1 MSPPPTQ
8 QPDTARPASTRP
20 RGLTRPRLERY
31 PERGARYWYLGI
43 VVLVTVVLYYQL
55 YVQYAVSTAIIAQLH
70 MTFLYFVYISVAAN
84 AVGAF
89 ASLVAGLADRW
100 GRANIVVYGLLAVGL
115 LTTFVLPN
123 APGKASYLLSYCAV
137 AFVEGMILV
146 ATPALI
152 RDFSPQLGRASAM
165 GYWTM
170 GPIVGSLVVTAV
182 TSRTYG
188 ADTTWQDEIR
198 FAGVSGLVLF
208 VIALFGLRELAPAL
222 RDQIMVSVRDRALIE
237 ARAKGIAA
245 DVALH
250 GQWRQMMRLD
260 VIGSAVA
267 ISLYLLLYYAAVG
280 NFVVYFATAFGYS
293 AQRANALLDWYWG
306 ANAIALVVA
315 GLLSDRLRVR
325 KPFMLLGGLGSIG
338 FTLVFTLH
346 ATQPH
351 TGYYTFALVLAGIGV
366 TSGIAYSPWMASF
379 TETVERHNPAATATG
394 LAVWGWIVRI
404 TVALSAACVPLVV
417 NTVTP
422 LIEHG
427 AEVQHASV
435 QAAPALAITRAHPKL
450 FAELDAYAP
459 GKVPPSLSARAQRE
473 VGADRLNTV
482 RKAAPQLKV
491 LREHGPEVARA
502 GADNAGKWQTW
513 WWVCLAGQV
522 LFLPFVFVM
531 TGRWR
536 PRDARRDLQDH
547 EEAVARQV
555 AALRQSPQS
564 SQSPEGSRNPRI
576 S

>member
-1 MSPPPTQ
+1 M
-8 QPDTARPASTRP
+8 
-20 RGLTRPRLERY
+20 RGLGGRRLDRY

-43 VVLVTVVLYYQL
+43 VVLVTIVLYYQL
-55 YVQYAVSTAIIAQLH
+55 YIQYAVSTAIISQYH
-70 MTFLYFVYISVAAN
+70 MSFLYFVYISVAAN

-89 ASLVAGLADRW
+89 SSLVAGLADRW

-115 LTTFVLPN
+115 LTTFALPN
-123 APGKASYLLSYCAV
+123 APGKVSYLLLYAAIAV
-137 AFVEGMILV
+137 IEGMILV

-170 GPIVGSLVVTAV
+170 GPIMGSLVVTAV

-188 ADTTWQDEIR
+188 GSTSWQDEIR
-198 FAGVSGLVLF
+198 FAGISGLVLF
-208 VIALFGLRELAPAL
+208 VVALFGLRELAPAL
-222 RDQIMVSVRDRALIE
+222 RDQIMVSVRDRALVE
-237 ARAKGIAA
+237 ARAKGIDTEA
-245 DVALH
+245 ALH

-267 ISLYLLLYYAAVG
+267 IALYLLLYYAAVG
-280 NFVVYFATAFGYS
+280 NFVLYFATAFGYDT
-293 AQRANALLDWYWG
+293 QRANALLNWYWG
-306 ANAIALVVA
+306 ANALTLVLA

-325 KPFMLLGGLGSIG
+325 KPFMLLGGLGSIA
-338 FTLVFTLH
+338 FTLVFTLR
-346 ATQPH
+346 ATEAH
-351 TGYYTFALVLAGIGV
+351 TGYYTFAFIVAGIGV

-394 LAVWGWIVRI
+394 LAIWGWIVRI
-404 TVALSAACVPLVV
+404 TVALSAAFVPLVV

-427 AEVQHASV
+427 PAVEQASV
-435 QAAPALAITRAHPKL
+435 RAAPALAVTEAHPKI

-459 GKVPPSLSARAQRE
+459 GKVPPALLARAVKE
-473 VGADRLNTV
+473 VGAKDLATV
-482 RKAAPQLKV
+482 QKAAPELKV
-491 LREHGPEVARA
+491 LKEHGAEVQKAS
-502 GADNAGKWQTW
+502 ADNPHKWQTW
-513 WWVCLAGQV
+513 WWVCLGGQV

-536 PRDARRDLQDH
+536 PRDARRDLQAH

-555 AALRQSPQS
+555 AELQQSAQ
-564 SQSPEGSRNPRI
+564 EGRTA
-576 S
+576 

>member
-1 MSPPPTQ
+1 M
-8 QPDTARPASTRP
+8 
-20 RGLTRPRLERY
+20 
-31 PERGARYWYLGI
+31 GI
-43 VVLVTVVLYYQL
+43 VVLVTIVLYYQL
-55 YVQYAVSTAIIAQLH
+55 YVQYAVSTAIIADYH
-70 MTFLYFVYISVAAN
+70 MSFLYFVYISVAAN

-100 GRANIVVYGLLAVGL
+100 GRANIVVYGLLVVGL
-115 LTTFVLPN
+115 LTTFALPH
-123 APGKASYLLSYCAV
+123 APGKTSYLIGYCAV
-137 AFVEGMILV
+137 ALVEGMILV

-170 GPIVGSLVVTAV
+170 GPIIGSLVVTAV

-188 ADTTWQDEIR
+188 GGTSWQDEIR
-198 FAGVSGLVLF
+198 FAGISGLVLF

-222 RDQIMVSVRDRALIE
+222 RDQIMVSLRDRALVE
-237 ARAKGIAA
+237 ARAKGMDT

-280 NFVVYFATAFGYS
+280 NFVLYFATTFGYS
-293 AQRANALLDWYWG
+293 AQRANALLNWYWG
-306 ANAIALVVA
+306 ANALSLVLA

-325 KPFMLLGGLGSIG
+325 KPFMLAGALGSIG
-338 FTLVFTLH
+338 FTLAFTLH
-346 ATQPH
+346 ATRPD
-351 TGYYTFALVLAGIGV
+351 TGYYTFALIVAGIGV

-394 LAVWGWIVRI
+394 LAIWGWIVRI
-404 TVALSAACVPLVV
+404 TVALSAAFVPLVV
-417 NTVTP
+417 HSVTP

-427 AEVQHASV
+427 TEVERASV
-435 QAAPALAITRAHPKL
+435 QAAPALAVTRAHPKI
-450 FAELDAYAP
+450 FAELDAYGP
-459 GKVPPSLSARAQRE
+459 GKVPPALLAEAEKE
-473 VGADRLNTV
+473 VGAADLRTV
-482 RKAAPQLKV
+482 QKAAPQLKI
-491 LREHGPEVARA
+491 LREHGAEVQKASA
-502 GADNAGKWQTW
+502 ENPGQWQTW
-513 WWVCLAGQV
+513 WWVCLGGQV

-547 EEAVARQV
+547 EEAVRRQV
-555 AALRQSPQS
+555 EAMHGTT
-564 SQSPEGSRNPRI
+564 EESRTA
-576 S
+576 

>member
-1 MSPPPTQ
+1 MSISPPTNEPRTAG
-8 QPDTARPASTRP
+8 PTARAL
-20 RGLTRPRLERY
+20 GRLGQRRLDRY
-31 PERGARYWYLGI
+31 PERGARYWYLGV
-43 VVLVTVVLYYQL
+43 VVLVTIVLYYQL
-55 YVQYAVSTAIIAQLH
+55 YVQYAVSTAIIGEYH

-89 ASLVAGLADRW
+89 ASLLAGLADRW
-100 GRANIVVYGLLAVGL
+100 GRASIVVYGLLVVGL
-115 LTTFVLPN
+115 LTTFVLPQ
-123 APGKASYLLSYCAV
+123 APGRTSYLLAYCAV
-137 AFVEGMILV
+137 ALVEGMILV

-170 GPIVGSLVVTAV
+170 GPIIGSLVVTGV

-188 ADTTWQDEIR
+188 GGTSWEDEIR
-198 FAGVSGLVLF
+198 FAGISGLAVF
-208 VIALFGLRELAPAL
+208 VIALFGLRELAPAI

-237 ARAKGIAA
+237 ARAKGLDTEA
-245 DVALH
+245 ALH

-280 NFVVYFATAFGYS
+280 NFVLYFATTFGYS
-293 AQRANALLDWYWG
+293 AQRANALLNWYWG
-306 ANAIALVVA
+306 ANAIALVAA

-325 KPFMLLGGLGSIG
+325 KPFMLVGALGSIG
-338 FTLVFTLH
+338 FTLAFTLH

-351 TGYYTFALVLAGIGV
+351 TGYYTFAFIVAGIGV
-366 TSGIAYSPWMASF
+366 TSGVAYSPWMAGF

-394 LAVWGWIVRI
+394 LAIWGWIVRI

-417 NTVTP
+417 HSATP

-427 AEVQHASV
+427 TEVKQASV
-435 QAAPALAITRAHPKL
+435 QAAPALAVTRAHPRI

-459 GKVPPSLSARAQRE
+459 GKVPPALLARAQKE
-473 VGADRLNTV
+473 VGAEDLRTV
-482 RKAAPQLKV
+482 RKAAPQLKI
-491 LREHGPEVARA
+491 LREHGAEVARA
-502 GADNAGKWQTW
+502 SEETPGQWQTW

-522 LFLPFVFVM
+522 AFLPFVFVM

-536 PRDARRDLQDH
+536 PRDARRDLEEH

-555 AALRQSPQS
+555 SGIQQST
-564 SQSPEGSRNPRI
+564 EENRTA
-576 S
+576 

>member
-1 MSPPPTQ
+1 MSISPPATTG
-8 QPDTARPASTRP
+8 PDSTAAAAPSPLRALGGR
-20 RGLTRPRLERY
+20 RLDRY

-43 VVLVTVVLYYQL
+43 VVLVTIVLYYQL
-55 YVQYAVSTAIIAQLH
+55 YIQYAVSTAIISH
-70 MTFLYFVYISVAAN
+70 YGMSFMFFVYVSVAGN

-89 ASLVAGLADRW
+89 SSLVAGLADRW
-100 GRANIVVYGLLAVGL
+100 GRANIVVYGMLVVGL
-115 LTTFVLPN
+115 LTTFALPN
-123 APGKASYLLSYCAV
+123 APGKVTYLLVYAAI
-137 AFVEGMILV
+137 AFVEGMVLV

-170 GPIVGSLVVTAV
+170 GPIIGSLVVTAV

-188 ADTTWQDEIR
+188 SSTTWQDEIR
-198 FAGVSGLVLF
+198 FAGISGLVLF

-222 RDQIMVSVRDRALIE
+222 RDQIMVSVRDRALVE
-237 ARAKGIAA
+237 ARAQGIDTDAA
-245 DVALH
+245 LT

-267 ISLYLLLYYAAVG
+267 IALYLLLYYAAVG
-280 NFVVYFATAFGYS
+280 NFVVYFATAFGYET
-293 AQRANALLDWYWG
+293 QRANALLNWYWG
-306 ANAIALVVA
+306 ANAITLVAA

-325 KPFMLLGGLGSIG
+325 KPFMLAGGLGSIA
-338 FTLVFTLH
+338 FTAWFASRATH
-346 ATQPH
+346 ADTD
-351 TGYYTFALVLAGIGV
+351 YYTFAVIVAGIGV

-394 LAVWGWIVRI
+394 LAIWGWIVRI
-404 TVALSAACVPLVV
+404 TVALSAACLPLVV

-427 AEVQHASV
+427 AEVKAASV
-435 QAAPALAITRAHPKL
+435 RAAPALKITEAHPKL
-450 FAELDAYAP
+450 FAELGTYAP
-459 GKVPPSLSARAQRE
+459 GKVPPALLARAVRE
-473 VGADRLNTV
+473 VGAEQLQTV
-482 RKAAPQLKV
+482 QKAAPQLKV
-491 LREHGPEVARA
+491 LREHGAEVQKAS
-502 GADNAGKWQTW
+502 ADNPRKWQTW

-536 PRDARRDLQDH
+536 PRDARRDLRAH

-555 AALRQSPQS
+555 AEMNSG
-564 SQSPEGSRNPRI
+564 PEEGRTA
-576 S
+576 

>member
-1 MSPPPTQ
+1 MSISS
-8 QPDTARPASTRP
+8 PATTEPGAAGPAPSAL
-20 RGLTRPRLERY
+20 RGLGGRRLDRY

-43 VVLVTVVLYYQL
+43 VVLVTIVLYYQL
-55 YVQYAVSTAIIAQLH
+55 YVQYAVSTAIIGQYH

-89 ASLVAGLADRW
+89 SSLVAGLADRW
-100 GRANIVVYGLLAVGL
+100 GRANIVVYGLLVVGL
-115 LTTFVLPN
+115 LTTFALPN
-123 APGKASYLLSYCAV
+123 APGKTSYLLIYCAV
-137 AFVEGMILV
+137 SLVEGMILV

-170 GPIVGSLVVTAV
+170 GPIIGSLVVTAV

-188 ADTTWQDEIR
+188 GGTSWQDEIR
-198 FAGVSGLVLF
+198 FAGISGLVLF

-222 RDQIMVSVRDRALIE
+222 RDQIMVSLRDRALVE
-237 ARAKGIAA
+237 ARAKGIDTDAA
-245 DVALH
+245 LQ

-267 ISLYLLLYYAAVG
+267 IALYLLLYYAAVG
-280 NFVVYFATAFGYS
+280 NFVLYFSTTFGYS
-293 AQRANALLDWYWG
+293 AQHANALLNWYWG
-306 ANAIALVVA
+306 ANAISLVLA

-325 KPFMLLGGLGSIG
+325 KPFMLVGALGSIG
-338 FTLVFTLH
+338 FTLAFTLH

-351 TGYYTFALVLAGIGV
+351 TGYYTFAFIVAGIGV

-394 LAVWGWIVRI
+394 LAIWGWIVRI

-427 AEVQHASV
+427 AEVKEASV
-435 QAAPALAITRAHPKL
+435 KAAPALAVTEAHPKL
-450 FAELDAYAP
+450 FAELDAYGP
-459 GKVPPSLSARAQRE
+459 GKVPPSLLARAQKE
-473 VGADRLNTV
+473 VGADGLRTV
-482 RKAAPQLKV
+482 QKAAPELKI
-491 LREHGPEVARA
+491 LREHGAEVQQAS
-502 GADNAGKWQTW
+502 ADNPGAWQAW
-513 WWVCLAGQV
+513 WWVCLGGQV

-536 PRDARRDLQDH
+536 PRDAKRDLKEH
-547 EEAVARQV
+547 EESVARQV
-555 AALRQSPQS
+555 ADMRTNAQ
-564 SQSPEGSRNPRI
+564 EGSTA
-576 S
+576 

>member
-1 MSPPPTQ
+1 MSISPPE
-8 QPDTARPASTRP
+8 TAEPRPAKTAASALRSLGA
-20 RGLTRPRLERY
+20 RRLDRY

-43 VVLVTVVLYYQL
+43 VVLVTIVLYYQL
-55 YVQYAVSTAIIAQLH
+55 YIQYAVSTAIISQYH

-89 ASLVAGLADRW
+89 SSLVAGLADRW

-115 LTTFVLPN
+115 ITTFALPN
-123 APGKASYLLSYCAV
+123 APGKVSYLLIYSAV

-170 GPIVGSLVVTAV
+170 GPVIGSLVVTAV

-188 ADTTWQDEIR
+188 GGTTWQDEIR

-208 VIALFGLRELAPAL
+208 VAALCGLRELAPAL
-222 RDQIMVSVRDRALIE
+222 RDQIMVSLRDRALVE
-237 ARAKGIAA
+237 ARAKGI
-245 DVALH
+245 DTDSALR
-250 GQWRQMMRLD
+250 GQWRQMLRLD

-280 NFVVYFATAFGYS
+280 NFVLYFATAFGYS
-293 AQRANALLDWYWG
+293 AQRANALLNWYWG
-306 ANAIALVVA
+306 ANAVTLVVA
-315 GLLSDRLRVR
+315 GLVSDRLRVR

-338 FTLVFTLH
+338 FTLWFTLR
-346 ATQPH
+346 ATEPH
-351 TGYYTFALVLAGIGV
+351 TGYYTFAVIVAGIGV

-394 LAVWGWIVRI
+394 LAIWGWTVRI
-404 TVALSAACVPLVV
+404 TVALSAAFVPLVV

-427 AEVQHASV
+427 PAVEQASV
-435 QAAPALAITRAHPKL
+435 QAAPALAVTKAHPDL
-450 FAELDAYAP
+450 FAELGAYAP
-459 GKVPPSLSARAQRE
+459 GKVPPALLARAEKE
-473 VGADRLNTV
+473 VGAEQLLTV
-482 RKAAPQLKV
+482 QKAAPQLKI
-491 LREHGPEVARA
+491 LREHGAEVLQA
-502 GADNAGKWQTW
+502 GADNPGKWQIW
-513 WWVCLAGQV
+513 WWVCLGGQV

-531 TGRWR
+531 AGRWR
-536 PRDARRDLQDH
+536 PRDARRDLQLH

-555 AALRQSPQS
+555 EEMKAGTQ
-564 SQSPEGSRNPRI
+564 EGRPA
-576 S
+576 

>member
-1 MSPPPTQ
+1 M
-8 QPDTARPASTRP
+8 
-20 RGLTRPRLERY
+20 
-31 PERGARYWYLGI
+31 GI
-43 VVLVTVVLYYQL
+43 VVLVTIVLYYQL
-55 YVQYAVSTAIIAQLH
+55 YVQFAVSTAIISQYH

-100 GRANIVVYGLLAVGL
+100 GRANIVVYGLLLVGL
-115 LTTFVLPN
+115 LTTFALPN
-123 APGKASYLLSYCAV
+123 APGKTSYLLTYCAISL
-137 AFVEGMILV
+137 VEGMILV

-170 GPIVGSLVVTAV
+170 GPIIGSLVVTAV

-188 ADTTWQDEIR
+188 GDTSWQDEIR
-198 FAGVSGLVLF
+198 FAGISGLVLF

-222 RDQIMVSVRDRALIE
+222 RDQIMVSLRDRALVE
-237 ARAKGIAA
+237 ARAKGIDTDA
-245 DVALH
+245 ALH
-250 GQWRQMMRLD
+250 GQWRQMLRLD

-280 NFVVYFATAFGYS
+280 NFVLYFSTAFGYS
-293 AQRANALLDWYWG
+293 AQRANALLNWYWG
-306 ANAIALVVA
+306 ANAISLVLS

-325 KPFMLLGGLGSIG
+325 KPFMLVGGVGSVG
-338 FTLVFTLH
+338 FTLAFALH
-346 ATQPH
+346 ATQQH
-351 TGYYTFALVLAGIGV
+351 TGYYTFAFIVAGIGV

-394 LAVWGWIVRI
+394 LAIWGWIVRI

-427 AEVQHASV
+427 AEVKAASV
-435 QAAPALAITRAHPKL
+435 RAAPALAITEAHPKL
-450 FAELDAYAP
+450 FAELDTYGP
-459 GKVPPSLSARAQRE
+459 GKVPPALLARAQDE
-473 VGADRLNTV
+473 VGAEGLRV
-482 RKAAPQLKV
+482 VQKAAPQLKI
-491 LREHGPEVARA
+491 LREHGADVQQAS
-502 GADNAGKWQTW
+502 ADNPGAWQTW
-513 WWVCLAGQV
+513 WWVCLGGQV

-536 PRDARRDLQDH
+536 PRDAVRDLKEH
-547 EEAVARQV
+547 EESVARQV
-555 AALRQSPQS
+555 ADLQHDRQ
-564 SQSPEGSRNPRI
+564 EGSTA
-576 S
+576 